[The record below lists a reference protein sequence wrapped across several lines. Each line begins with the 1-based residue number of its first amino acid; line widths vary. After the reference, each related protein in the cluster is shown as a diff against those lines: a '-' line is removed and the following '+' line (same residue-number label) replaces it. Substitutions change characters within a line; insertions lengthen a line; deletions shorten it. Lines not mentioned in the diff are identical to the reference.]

1 MTSEHGDEASVANAA
16 NWLRLIFHS
25 LTCSNPAC
33 VLEERCTGGKAL
45 LTHVLTCTNPGA
57 CTVPSC
63 TSVRRLTLHWLRC
76 QDTQCRLCAGVWRD
90 LSGHDETNAQQQPLR
105 VRARLMEP
113 LPPEAPGTPD
123 RNGVAS
129 TSISNS
135 MSEDAGNLVGDG
147 DGPSGQGHEQDAAP
161 SGGDMEIV
169 DVEYDMRAA
178 VTDRAVI
185 QLQEATSYMRY
196 LLYCLMCR
204 DARDSAA
211 RGPGLQFWL
220 SNLMSPPLQGH
231 AQQVLSGA
239 AGARGHRSA
248 GRRLLGHRLL
258 CQNPY
263 CALCSGTCELFTRGQ
278 GLRREL
284 PVPNGLRDMDL
295 IVHELS
301 LALGSVNL

>member
-1 MTSEHGDEASVANAA
+1 MNSEHGDDASVANAA

-33 VLEERCTGGKAL
+33 VLEERCAGGKAL
-45 LTHVLTCTNPGA
+45 LSHVLTCTNPGA

-90 LSGHDETNAQQQPLR
+90 LSGHDEANAEQQPLR
-105 VRARLMEP
+105 FRERLMES

-123 RNGVAS
+123 RSGAAS
-129 TSISNS
+129 TSFSCNI
-135 MSEDAGNLVGDG
+135 SEDTVNSTGDG
-147 DGPSGQGHEQDAAP
+147 VGPSGQGHEEYAGVEA
-161 SGGDMEIV
+161 EIV
-169 DVEYDMRAA
+169 NVESHMGAA

-211 RGPGLQFWL
+211 RGPGQHFWI
-220 SNLMSPPLQGH
+220 NTLMPPPLQEH
-231 AQQVLSGA
+231 TQQAHSVA
-239 AGARGHRSA
+239 AGAARHGSA